1 MPKTRRMYRTGGSTR
16 RVVRRKTTAPAT
28 ALVTASGV
36 KTIPKVSQV
45 DKQKTVATVGM
56 VKRMLG
62 KAREN
67 KMCSRRILN
76 STAFNSTITSDVYSL
91 LPQVPLGTDDYQR
104 IGDAIQPR
112 ALYVK
117 GDIGLDTT
125 AQVDNKALVARV
137 MILEQR
143 DIKSD
148 NNLVASFQSGSLLKV
163 NDPAL
168 GVIDKA
174 YDTSPDNNILPI
186 NKTLFKVHY
195 DRKFYLAP
203 TNPDYSIEEQTK
215 QKRFFTA
222 KIRCPKNLYWDS
234 GSTNPTYCKN
244 FCPFIVVGYQYAD
257 DTGGDV
263 LNARVILNC
272 RSFLYYEDA

>member
-1 MPKTRRMYRTGGSTR
+1 MKSQR
-16 RVVRRKTTAPAT
+16 RVTLRGKRRTAAPAT

-67 KMCSRRILN
+67 KMCSRRVLN
-76 STAFNSTITSDVYSL
+76 STVFNSAVAPGDVYSL

-117 GDIGLDTT
+117 GDIGLNTPDQTN
-125 AQVDNKALVARV
+125 NKALIARV

-148 NNLVASFQSGSLLKV
+148 NNLIASFQVNALLKV
-163 NDPAL
+163 NDPST
-168 GVIDKA
+168 GIIDKP
-174 YDTSPDNNILPI
+174 YDTAPYNNIMPI

-203 TNPDYSIEEQTK
+203 TNPDVSNEELTK

-234 GSTNPTYCKN
+234 AATNPTYCKN
-244 FCPFIVVGYQYAD
+244 FCPFMVIGYQYAD
-257 DTGGDV
+257 DTGGDIT
-263 LNARVILNC
+263 LQRVIANC
-272 RSFLYYEDA
+272 TSFLYYEDA